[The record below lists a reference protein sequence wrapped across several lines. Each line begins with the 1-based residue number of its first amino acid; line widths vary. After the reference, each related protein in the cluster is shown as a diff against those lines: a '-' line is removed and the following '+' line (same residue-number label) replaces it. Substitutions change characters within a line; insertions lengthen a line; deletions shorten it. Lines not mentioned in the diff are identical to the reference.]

1 MKKENNHGITLK
13 FASKETLKEFIEVNL
28 PFAVRP
34 TKKAKTFFVAPFTS
48 SNARSICINAI
59 IDSLMKIN
67 CEE

>member
-13 FASKETLKEFIEVNL
+13 FASKETLKEFIEINL

-34 TKKAKTFFVAPFTS
+34 TRKAKTVFVAPFTS
-48 SNARSICINAI
+48 NNARDICINSI
-59 IDSLMKIN
+59 VENLMKIN